1 MRSLRTIIRL
11 TLTVAVIALSMGCA
25 GDALS
30 VRANRAAG
38 PPAVAISA
46 THLDVIGSRGT
57 GPRMFVRPSDIST
70 NALGQVF
77 VCDTGNDRIQM
88 FSTAG
93 EYIGEIGGFGWGPQQ
108 LNAPTGVSAAASL
121 DVWVADTQNRRIVH
135 LDSRL
140 NWLGV
145 VERET
150 VGTKSR
156 DLGFPTDVAESD
168 EGMLWFVDRD
178 TDRLR
183 RLSPFPET
191 TDRTAEG
198 IGVTELANPS
208 ALAICPDGTIVVADT
223 ENDRIV
229 LFDMFGTYLRSWG
242 GNALSRPSGVTC
254 TRFGDIVIAD
264 TGNHRIVFLN
274 RLGRQIGELGARG
287 MFPGEF
293 QEPRG
298 VTFDRSGR
306 LWVADTG
313 NDRLQVF
320 SVTRATE

>member
-1 MRSLRTIIRL
+1 MLL
-11 TLTVAVIALSMGCA
+11 FGAAVALFVGCA
-25 GDALS
+25 GDSLNLRTS
-30 VRANRAAG
+30 RAAG
-38 PPAVAISA
+38 PPSVSITA
-46 THLDVIGSRGT
+46 TFVDGIGTRGT
-57 GPRMFVRPSDIST
+57 GPGLFTRPSDIST

-145 VERET
+145 VDRET
-150 VGTKSR
+150 VGTESR

-183 RLSPFPET
+183 RLSPFSET
-191 TDRTAEG
+191 TDRPADR

-242 GNALSRPSGVTC
+242 GNTLSRPSGVTC

-274 RLGRQIGELGARG
+274 RLGKPIGELGTMG
-287 MFPGEF
+287 TLPGEF
-293 QEPRG
+293 REPQG
-298 VTFDRSGR
+298 VAVDRNGR

-313 NDRLQVF
+313 NDRLQIF
-320 SVTRATE
+320 TITRVTE

>member
-1 MRSLRTIIRL
+1 MRFFPTIRRSALFI
-11 TLTVAVIALSMGCA
+11 TVAASLVGCA

-30 VRANRAAG
+30 LRASRAAG
-38 PPAVAISA
+38 PPAVAMSA
-46 THLDVIGSRGT
+46 THLEVIGSRGT
-57 GPRMFVRPSDIST
+57 GPGMFVQPSDISS

-88 FSTAG
+88 FSPSG
-93 EYIGEIGGFGWGPQQ
+93 EFLAEIGGFGWSAHQF
-108 LNAPTGVSAAASL
+108 NAPTGISAAASL

-140 NWLGV
+140 NWLGI

-150 VGTKSR
+150 IGTESR
-156 DLGFPTDVAESD
+156 DLGFPTDVVESD
-168 EGMLWFVDRD
+168 EGMLWYTDRD

-183 RLSPFPET
+183 RLSPFSET
-191 TDRTAEG
+191 TDRPADR

-208 ALAICPDGTIVVADT
+208 ALAIGPDGTIVVADT

-229 LFDMFGTYLRSWG
+229 FFDMFGTYLRTWG
-242 GNALSRPSGVTC
+242 SGILTRPGGVAVS
-254 TRFGDIVIAD
+254 RFGDIVIAD
-264 TGNHRIVFLN
+264 TGNHRVVFLN
-274 RLGRQIGELGARG
+274 RLGRQIGEISGQG

-293 QEPRG
+293 REPRG
-298 VTFDRSGR
+298 VAFDRSGR

-313 NDRLQVF
+313 NDRLQIF
-320 SVTRATE
+320 AIDRVTE